1 MKKIGNYLY
10 DEAGICPACG
20 RIMRSV
26 RYYEGEKDTTVNM
39 GTSGRYTHYST
50 SYKNIKEKL
59 AGYCENCDRNAFNA
73 KEENWPKPGIGNWIA
88 MAVSVALAL
97 GGAAI
102 TVNQFKQLEAG
113 GMNTSLA
120 TVGTLGALGG
130 IALFIAFLRSYLSD
144 VKVYKW
150 HQAGNRHTFQ
160 PPTENKLSCDVVKY
174 YQLGPYADFRYFDL
188 GYIRM
193 MNGTYFSS

>member
-1 MKKIGNYLY
+1 M
-10 DEAGICPACG
+10 
-20 RIMRSV
+20 
-26 RYYEGEKDTTVNM
+26 RYYEGEKGTTVNM

-113 GMNTSLA
+113 MNT
-120 TVGTLGALGG
+120 TLTQKM
-130 IALFIAFLRSYLSD
+130 Y
-144 VKVYKW
+144 Y
-150 HQAGNRHTFQ
+150 
-160 PPTENKLSCDVVKY
+160 VVVDTPEGSFGRDINGL
-174 YQLGPYADFRYFDL
+174 YQE
-188 GYIRM
+188 
-193 MNGTYFSS
+193 